1 MEGADLFLQRCEDSS
16 GYFCCIGGES
26 DGEKASEGG
35 KREGKKLKC
44 VASSYIYM
52 KTSKWNCHVS
62 ACKFLATQMSLLHT
76 LPRSENNLRIHLFPK
91 SLAAT
96 LVASGMRT
104 SQLSQCYNNTVGI
117 RPTNKHFCT
126 ETTVPYKTPRAKRPS
141 KRRNDG
147 EGRESEREKRERH
160 TVRKRGGTVV
170 GGREEIE
177 IQLASHP
184 NTTFLSV
191 PGNLRPSANQR
202 APFGLSI
209 RSSAP
214 TSVPPMLCGEVLFRP
229 PAPGPLPPPSCSL
242 SVRSGA
248 KNWS

>member
-1 MEGADLFLQRCEDSS
+1 MEEADLFLQRCEDSS
-16 GYFCCIGGES
+16 GYFCCIG
-26 DGEKASEGG
+26 DNTK
-35 KREGKKLKC
+35 
-44 VASSYIYM
+44 SYN
-52 KTSKWNCHVS
+52 T
-62 ACKFLATQMSLLHT
+62 
-76 LPRSENNLRIHLFPK
+76 
-91 SLAAT
+91 
-96 LVASGMRT
+96 
-104 SQLSQCYNNTVGI
+104 TVGI

-126 ETTVPYKTPRAKRPS
+126 ETTVLYKTPRAKRPS
-141 KRRNDG
+141 KRPKRRG
-147 EGRESEREKRERH
+147 GAGIGKRKRERY
-160 TVRKRGGTVV
+160 TVRKRGGTVGK

-229 PAPGPLPPPSCSL
+229 PAPGLTPHPVPFAL